1 MIDFRKKN
9 KKESQFNN
17 QTVFLFVIISVIVG
31 KEKEQKKFNKHKQE
45 RQKNE
50 LIFVK
55 KVNLNWLETQK
66 F

>member
-55 KVNLNWLETQK
+55 KVNLNSLENQK